1 MGTAFLD
8 EGDAR
13 PAVPAEGVA
22 ETGDELEP
30 RRAAAYGPD
39 MMDSDFLVS
48 NRIGRWRLRRDI
60 EQGGFLVGHAP
71 LPALP
76 LSLYADR
83 RARALRANAAPD
95 SSPRL
100 VVTYGKNGSGAGS
113 TFSGS
118 SASSIVSRSRWACMR
133 VSSSAPSHLAT
144 TTVARP
150 FPIRLVKARASDI
163 KRSTP
168 RISAMLAT
176 GMVPTEASV
185 AASTMKPL
193 PVTPAAPFEVR
204 SNTPMMP
211 SCEYTNF
218 ADAAHGAADRSC
230 RCYACRTVRARRTCR
245 REALSVQKGSDGPSG
260 S

>member
-1 MGTAFLD
+1 MGAVLID
-8 EGDAR
+8 DRDAR
-13 PAVPAEGVA
+13 LAVPAEGVA

-30 RRAAAYGPD
+30 RRAAAYDPD
-39 MMDSDFLVS
+39 MMESGFLFS
-48 NRIGRWRLRRDI
+48 NRIRRWRLRRDI
-60 EQGGFLVGHAP
+60 EQGGFVVEHAR
-71 LPALP
+71 LPAL
-76 LSLYADR
+76 SLYRDR
-83 RARALRANAAPD
+83 RARALRANAVPG
-95 SSPRL
+95 SLLRL
-100 VVTYGKNGSGAGS
+100 VMIYGTSGSGAGS

-118 SASSIVSRSRWACMR
+118 SASSIVSLSRWACMR

-150 FPIRLVKARASDI
+150 FPIRLVRARASDI

-168 RISAMLAT
+168 RINAMLAT

-211 SCEYTNF
+211 S
-218 ADAAHGAADRSC
+218 
-230 RCYACRTVRARRTCR
+230 
-245 REALSVQKGSDGPSG
+245 
-260 S
+260 